1 MKLRVT
7 VDGREFEIIVGPA
20 GRIWVD
26 GRPLDADLRG
36 VDDQVR
42 YSLLIDNRSYDAHL
56 EREEGRES
64 WLMVAGRS
72 YCARLQG
79 DHVEDSSPGERAGE
93 ATNGEVAAPLPGLL
107 ASIPVEV
114 GQHVE
119 QGQVVA
125 VLESMK
131 MNLELRAP
139 STGAIQAILAEPGC
153 EVVQGQSLVTIVS
166 DPDDSAPG
174 VDRKPSP

>member
-1 MKLRVT
+1 VKLRVV
-7 VDGREFEIIVGPA
+7 VDGRQFDIIVGPG

-36 VDDQVR
+36 VDDLAR
-42 YSLLIDNRSYDAHL
+42 YSLLIDNRSYEAHL

-64 WLMVAGRS
+64 WLMVAGHS

-79 DHVEDSSPGERAGE
+79 GHVGDSSAGERIGE
-93 ATNGEVAAPLPGLL
+93 GTQGEIAAPLPGLL
-107 ASIPVEV
+107 ASIPIEV
-114 GQHVE
+114 GQRVE

-139 STGAIQAILAEPGC
+139 VGGVVQAILGEPGC
-153 EVVQGQSLVTIVS
+153 EVVQGQALVTIACE
-166 DPDDSAPG
+166 PDGAKPAA
-174 VDRKPSP
+174 DR